1 MATTMTS
8 NCVISNYCDA
18 NRIFRWP
25 LAAIAVSALSF
36 LPACSTPSA
45 FVSASDRFRA
55 DATAQNSTAADEVS
69 PSGDWSTFAPELES
83 AAPAKNEASIA
94 GFVQLGSEASSVS
107 PIRTAVLTR
116 ESAGENPAAKTVP
129 LSHQVAM
136 NDCPTCFTPAEVRID
151 PAFGRIS
158 PADLYPDEY
167 LADGGDRRLPVH
179 YFAGDRQGF
188 DTEDTVAEYSDHN
201 GKSHVRASNRVAI
214 YSPRFGSVR
223 VIEGADSGTQIHHA
237 VKTTEVAAVG
247 SLERDEGIQ
256 QSVKEDG
263 FAAFGSRRRA
273 DGTEAKKNSIHSSG
287 TSRLQQNDKIDQGLQ
302 AQATNGMAILERQQG
317 AEFHQ
322 KLANAAIWSR
332 DLFPKLS
339 GATSQATEAKARVTA
354 HATIGIED
362 KRAEKSEIH
371 IVKLADRETAEAG
384 DTIHFTIRFIN
395 TGDYDLHDVRV
406 VDNLTPRLQ
415 FISGSAN
422 TTRDGDVLTQPNGE
436 GSEILTF
443 VLDGVLPAH
452 ESGAIEFDVRV
463 K

>member
-1 MATTMTS
+1 MTS
-8 NCVISNYCDA
+8 NCVISNFCDA
-18 NRIFRWP
+18 NKIFRFP
-25 LAAIAVSALSF
+25 LTAIAVSALSF
-36 LPACSTPSA
+36 LSACSTPSA
-45 FVSASDRFRA
+45 FISASGQFQA
-55 DATAQNSTAADEVS
+55 DATAQNSTAADEAS
-69 PSGDWSTFAPELES
+69 LSGDWFTFAPKLES
-83 AAPAKNEASIA
+83 AASVENEAPTA
-94 GFVQLGSEASSVS
+94 GFVRLDSEASS
-107 PIRTAVLTR
+107 IRKAVLTR
-116 ESAGENPAAKTVP
+116 NSAGEPPAAKIVP
-129 LSHQVAM
+129 LSHQVAR

-151 PAFGRIS
+151 PALGRIS

-188 DTEDTVAEYSDHN
+188 DTEDTVAEYTDHN

-223 VIEGADSGTQIHHA
+223 VIEGADSGTQVHHA
-237 VKTTEVAAVG
+237 VKTTEFAAVG

-287 TSRLQQNDKIDQGLQ
+287 TSRLQQNDKIDHGMQ
-302 AQATNGMAILERQQG
+302 AQATDGMAILERQQG

-339 GATSQATEAKARVTA
+339 GATSQATETKARVTA
-354 HATIGIED
+354 HATIGIEE

-384 DTIHFTIRFIN
+384 DIIHFTIRFIN

-406 VDNLTPRLQ
+406 VDNLTPRLH
-415 FISGSAN
+415 FISGSAKTN
-422 TTRDGDVLTQPNGE
+422 RNGDVLTQPNGE

>member
-1 MATTMTS
+1 MTS
-8 NCVISNYCDA
+8 NCVISNFCDA
-18 NRIFRWP
+18 NKIFRLP
-25 LAAIAVSALSF
+25 LTAIAVSALSF

-45 FVSASDRFRA
+45 FIPASGQFQA
-55 DATAQNSTAADEVS
+55 DATAQNSTAVDEVS
-69 PSGDWSTFAPELES
+69 LSGDWFTFAPGLES
-83 AAPAKNEASIA
+83 AASVENEAPIA
-94 GFVQLGSEASSVS
+94 GFVRLDSEAS
-107 PIRTAVLTR
+107 PIRKAVLTR
-116 ESAGENPAAKTVP
+116 NSAGESPATKIVP
-129 LSHQVAM
+129 LSHQVAR

-237 VKTTEVAAVG
+237 VKTTEFAAVD

-273 DGTEAKKNSIHSSG
+273 DGAEAKKNSIHSGG

-302 AQATNGMAILERQQG
+302 TQATNGMAILERQQG

-384 DTIHFTIRFIN
+384 DIIHFTIRFIN

-406 VDNLTPRLQ
+406 VDNLTPRLH
-415 FISGSAN
+415 FISGSAKTN
-422 TTRDGDVLTQPNGE
+422 RDGDVLTQPNGE

-443 VLDGVLPAH
+443 VLDGILPAH

>member
-1 MATTMTS
+1 
-8 NCVISNYCDA
+8 
-18 NRIFRWP
+18 
-25 LAAIAVSALSF
+25 
-36 LPACSTPSA
+36 
-45 FVSASDRFRA
+45 
-55 DATAQNSTAADEVS
+55 
-69 PSGDWSTFAPELES
+69 
-83 AAPAKNEASIA
+83 
-94 GFVQLGSEASSVS
+94 
-107 PIRTAVLTR
+107 
-116 ESAGENPAAKTVP
+116 
-129 LSHQVAM
+129 
-136 NDCPTCFTPAEVRID
+136 
-151 PAFGRIS
+151 
-158 PADLYPDEY
+158 
-167 LADGGDRRLPVH
+167 
-179 YFAGDRQGF
+179 
-188 DTEDTVAEYSDHN
+188 
-201 GKSHVRASNRVAI
+201 
-214 YSPRFGSVR
+214 
-223 VIEGADSGTQIHHA
+223 
-237 VKTTEVAAVG
+237 VKTTEVSAVG

-256 QSVKEDG
+256 QSVKEEG

-273 DGTEAKKNSIHSSG
+273 DGTEAQKNAIHSNG
-287 TSRLQQNDKIDQGLQ
+287 ASRLQQNDKIDQGLQ

-395 TGDYDLHDVRV
+395 TGDYDLHNVRV

-415 FISGSAN
+415 FIPGSAN

-452 ESGAIEFDVRV
+452 ESGTIEFDVRV